1 MAGELIVLVMHK
13 TTCGLSNLI
22 NYAFDLFLLQGDKD
36 RYDPSYAAMYERNL
50 VALIKQLRSEFNAP
64 RAKFVVATLGQTA
77 LSTAS
82 GTEKPILD
90 AMLAVDGV
98 SGKYPEFAG
107 NVATVYSHP
116 LSKGGSSNGHYNGN
130 AETYMNIG
138 EAMGRAMSKLNG
150 QEQCVGNQKIVAKE
164 IAKRQSTQDGL
175 IPAMV

>member
-1 MAGELIVLVMHK
+1 MHLISFYYRETK
-13 TTCGLSNLI
+13 IDTTLPMLRCTNEI
-22 NYAFDLFLLQGDKD
+22 WF
-36 RYDPSYAAMYERNL
+36 
-50 VALIKQLRSEFNAP
+50 ALIKQLRSEFNAP
-64 RAKFVVATLGQTA
+64 RAKFVVATLGQTS

-98 SGKYPEFAG
+98 SGKYPEFAE

-138 EAMGRAMSKLNG
+138 EAREGLCRSWMTKYYAS
-150 QEQCVGNQKIVAKE
+150 E
-164 IAKRQSTQDGL
+164 IK
-175 IPAMV
+175 